1 MLKSIKSLIIIAC
14 LCCAPSANAAT
25 PNDTI
30 AVDQKDVTRFE
41 AVESVNTKGNKTIKY
56 YCVYKG
62 LLLTTTKTTKEKAE
76 LCKKLGAKCA
86 LICIG
91 KKVNGVFQP
100 KRIVT
105 N

>member
-1 MLKSIKSLIIIAC
+1 MKKLLISAMLTI
-14 LCCAPSANAAT
+14 SAMAWSAT

-30 AVDQKDVTRFE
+30 AVTLSDVSKWE
-41 AVESVNTKGNKTIKY
+41 AVEGVNTKGAKTIKY
-56 YCVYKG
+56 YCIYKG
-62 LLLTTTKTTKEKAE
+62 LLVSTTKTTSEKAI

-91 KKVNGVFQP
+91 KKSKTGFLP
-100 KRIVT
+100 KRIVAV

>member
-1 MLKSIKSLIIIAC
+1 MLKNIKLLVLIAC
-14 LCCAPSANAAT
+14 MCCSPAIKAAT

-30 AVDQKDVTRFE
+30 AINQSDVTKWE
-41 AVESVNTKGNKTIKY
+41 AVKSLNTKGNKTIKY

-62 LLLTTTKTTKEKAE
+62 FLVNTTKTTKEKAE

-86 LICIG
+86 LIAIG
-91 KKVNGVFQP
+91 KKTKDGFTP
-100 KRIVT
+100 KRIVL